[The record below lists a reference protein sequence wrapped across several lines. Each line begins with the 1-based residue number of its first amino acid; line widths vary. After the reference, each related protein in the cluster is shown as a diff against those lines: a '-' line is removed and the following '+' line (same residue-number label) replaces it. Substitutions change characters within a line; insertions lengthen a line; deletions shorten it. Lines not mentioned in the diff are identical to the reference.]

1 MKEEFKQFES
11 YIQLQKFLDFSF
23 PLNFTRGWAASPDY
37 LLVVLRELLKLIK
50 SKASLTVL
58 EVGSGVSTV
67 VVASALR
74 KFSPSSRLFS
84 LEHDYDYY
92 LRTKEELQLN
102 GLDNVNLIYAP
113 LVSYQI
119 GGKEWWWYET
129 IELFKKLDDTIDLI
143 VVDGPPE
150 VTQEIAR
157 YPVVPVMKD
166 KLSEDFVLILDDFNR
181 QGEKRAAYLWKRELK
196 IFESDEPETEK
207 GTLVLRGVPQIKK
220 VKFSVCIPTYNR
232 AGYLKEAIES
242 VLNQTYSNFELVIYD
257 DGSTDE
263 TVRVVRSFKDPRIR
277 YYRGKENRGRPFAR
291 NRCIELST
299 GEWIVWL
306 DDDDKMEPELLSR
319 YLIEINKYPE
329 VEIFYVRHLIVNNEK
344 DGYTSRIMCDEF
356 FKNKKQLIR
365 KLMLTSPIPNP
376 GVCVKR
382 GVYEKFGGYRL
393 DFLRA
398 QDYEFWFRTLPFV
411 DIKGLDYAGIVYRIH
426 GNNVSTNMSLADLS
440 YESLAKREFLN
451 VFPLEEIYFFS
462 KEKITNYFI
471 KDVLNHG
478 DIFNAAYYMW
488 LSEGESSKLLELL
501 NVSGLSIYRDNKLMR
516 IHLKFRKFL
525 IKEDFASAE
534 KLAMKLGESFVLLTK
549 GLSLLNQNSQKGIA
563 LIKRAYLMN
572 PLIDL
577 FLVPES
583 LRPELKKVAWRLLV
597 VANKF
602 EEKKP
607 EFLSWLGRDEVIG
620 LYNS

>member
-11 YIQLQKFLDFSF
+11 YVQLQKFLDFSF

-37 LLVVLRELLKLIK
+37 LLVVLRELLKLVK
-50 SKASLTVL
+50 SKGSLTVL
-58 EVGSGVSTV
+58 ELGSGVSTV
-67 VVASALR
+67 VIANALK

-92 LRTKEELQLN
+92 LKTKEELQLN
-102 GLDNVNLIYAP
+102 ELDNVTLIYAP

-119 GGKEWWWYET
+119 DDKEWWWYET
-129 IELFKKLDDTIDLI
+129 AELFKKLDSTVDLLI
-143 VVDGPPE
+143 VDGPPE
-150 VTQEIAR
+150 ATQEIAR
-157 YPVVPVMKD
+157 YPVVPIMKD
-166 KLSEDFVLILDDFNR
+166 KLSEDFVLVLDDFNR
-181 QGEKRAAYLWKRELK
+181 QGEKRAAYLWKRELQV
-196 IFESDEPETEK
+196 FESDEPETEK
-207 GTLVLRGVPQIKK
+207 GTLVLRSVPQVKK

-242 VLNQTYSNFELVIYD
+242 VLNQTYDNFELVVYD

-263 TVRVVRSFKDPRIR
+263 TARVVRSFKDPRIR
-277 YYRGKENRGRPFAR
+277 YYRGEENRGRPFAR

-306 DDDDKMEPELLSR
+306 DDDDKMEPELLSH
-319 YLIEINKYPE
+319 YLVEINRYPE
-329 VEIFYVRHLIVNNEK
+329 VEIFYVKYLTVNNEK
-344 DGYTSRIMCDEF
+344 EGYVSRIMCDEF

-365 KLMLTSPIPNP
+365 KLMSTAPIPNP
-376 GVCVKR
+376 GVCIKKEIYER
-382 GVYEKFGGYRL
+382 FGVYRP

-411 DIKGLDYAGIVYRIH
+411 DIKGLDYAGIFYRIH

-440 YESLAKREFLN
+440 YESLAKREFLE
-451 VFPLEEIYFFS
+451 VFPPEEIYFFS
-462 KEKITNYFI
+462 KEKSISYFI

-488 LSEGESSKLLELL
+488 LSEGESPKLLELL
-501 NVSGLSIYRDNKLMR
+501 KISGLSVYKNDKLMR
-516 IHLKFRKFL
+516 IYSKFRKFL
-525 IKEDFASAE
+525 IKENFVSAE
-534 KLAMKLGESFVLLTK
+534 KLAVKLGESFVLLTK
-549 GLSLLNQNSQKGIA
+549 GLSLLNQNSSKGVA
-563 LIKRAYLMN
+563 LVKRAYLMN

-577 FLVPES
+577 FLIPES
-583 LRPELKKVAWRLLV
+583 LRPESEKVAQRLLV

-607 EFLSWLGRDEVIG
+607 EFLSWLGRDEIIG